1 MNKMLSKILCVL
13 IALIFTFSFAACG
26 NAEKTAAPT
35 TSETAV
41 TSVESTAAA
50 AESTPVEP
58 KAEEAVTLKIFTQ
71 YSLPEEKGP
80 YDYAVAEM
88 KKEMP
93 NVTLDLEIQPQDGD
107 AKLKTLAAAG
117 DLPDILQV
125 TKSTRDLFVSS
136 NNLAQLD
143 QYIKDTKIEDR
154 ILPAYKFLLYSDD
167 GHSYAIP
174 RTSMPT
180 HLMYVNKDL
189 FATNNIKIP
198 TNYDEFLASIKAFK
212 AKGIVPMSLFAKETW
227 PGIMLLEDFATRYDA
242 GGLAAIDTK
251 KATFNSDAYK
261 KASAQVEECVKAGM
275 LAKGCFTTDYDTAFN
290 EFTSGKSAYFVNG
303 AWALGPIG
311 EKMGDKVDFLDY
323 PLADTATVEA
333 TKLNRPGGGFDGGY
347 SVSANSKYKDVAGKF
362 TALFSLQVANGRVV
376 KAQEAY
382 PLTTDGVQPEK
393 PYPAIALKYV
403 ELSKQFKSTTRFPW
417 GIDAEAYVALG
428 DNTAKLLTGS
438 YPADKFIADTDKA
451 LKDIYK

>member
-1 MNKMLSKILCVL
+1 MN
-13 IALIFTFSFAACG
+13 TFSKVLCMAITLVLTSQLAACS
-26 NAEKTAAPT
+26 AEKPAAATGSQTTAAVSEAAT
-35 TSETAV
+35 T
-41 TSVESTAAA
+41 
-50 AESTPVEP
+50 
-58 KAEEAVTLKIFTQ
+58 EAVENITLSIFTQ

-80 YDYAVAEM
+80 YDYALAEM
-88 KKEMP
+88 KKAMP
-93 NVTLDLEIQPQDGD
+93 NITLELEIQPQDND

-117 DLPDILQV
+117 TLPDILQV
-125 TKSTRDLFVSS
+125 TKSTRDLFTKS
-136 NNLAQLD
+136 NNLLQLD

-180 HLMYVNKDL
+180 HVMYVNKEL
-189 FATNNIKIP
+189 FIQNSIKIP
-198 TNYDEFLASIKAFK
+198 ENYDEFLASVKAFK

-242 GGLAAIDTK
+242 DGLAAIDTK
-251 KATFNSDAYK
+251 KATINSEAYK
-261 KASAQVEECVKAGM
+261 KAAAQVEECVKAGL
-275 LAKGCFTTDYDTAFN
+275 LAKGAFTTDYDTAFN
-290 EFTSGKSAYFVNG
+290 EFTSGKSAYFING

-333 TKLNRPGGGFDGGY
+333 ARLNRPGGGFDGGY
-347 SVSANSKYKDVAGKF
+347 SVSANSKYKDIAGKY
-362 TALFSLQVANGRVV
+362 TALFALQVANGRVV

-403 ELSKQFKSTTRFPW
+403 EMSKQFKSTTRFPW
-417 GIDAEAYVALG
+417 GIDSRAYVALG
-428 DNTAKLLTGS
+428 DNVAKLLTGG
-438 YPADKFIADTDKA
+438 YPPDKFIADTDKA